1 MRRCKICQSS
11 IEHLHGNR
19 KICYACEANE
29 IKHNPVIRT
38 IDLKPD
44 DFARLTSQASLGS
57 KIEQLPEDARK
68 IVYSILE
75 RFEVIE

>member
-1 MRRCKICQSS
+1 MRRCKICQNP

-44 DFARLTSQASLGS
+44 DFAKLTRQAELGR
-57 KIEQLPEDARK
+57 KIESLNGSAKEIVLQL
-68 IVYSILE
+68 LE
-75 RFEVIE
+75 ELLKEV